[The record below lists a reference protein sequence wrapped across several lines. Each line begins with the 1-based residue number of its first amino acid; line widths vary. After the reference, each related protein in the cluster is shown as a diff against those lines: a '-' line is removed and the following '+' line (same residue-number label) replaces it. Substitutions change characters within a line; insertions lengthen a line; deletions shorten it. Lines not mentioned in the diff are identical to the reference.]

1 MVCCFFVLV
10 SLVVLV
16 LLDCLACLVI
26 RYLVVTLFLLYSE
39 QVL

>member
-16 LLDCLACLVI
+16 LLACLVI
-26 RYLVVTLFLLYSE
+26 RYLAVTFFLLKLE
-39 QVL
+39 

>member
-16 LLDCLACLVI
+16 LLDCLTCLVI
-26 RYLVVTLFLLYSE
+26 RYLAVTFLLLKLE
-39 QVL
+39 KVL